1 MTKTIPCIRP
11 FAGKQG
17 QSLYKKTIGWL
28 TALADVNV
36 SPMHDGVYRFN
47 FHFEVEDG
55 ITYFIRS
62 GEEVDDGYHGYLD
75 EERFEV
81 TSFFTLELGK
91 APRYFWTVPAS
102 SSGKYHPQYAL
113 GDGGLVRHVKAA
125 VKFAN
130 NLAVIYNFLPI
141 ENDLAVAAL
150 LLHDLLKQGKEG
162 EGCHTVFDH
171 PLLAA
176 AFIEEQAPKA
186 FSRLVAP
193 LVRTHM
199 GQWTTS
205 KYAPGVVLPKP
216 STALEKFVH
225 ECDYLASRK
234 DFEVRL

>member
-1 MTKTIPCIRP
+1 MYDISIFETELN
-11 FAGKQG
+11 
-17 QSLYKKTIGWL
+17 SIG
-28 TALADVNV
+28 NV
-36 SPMHDGVYRFN
+36 S
-47 FHFEVEDG
+47 
-55 ITYFIRS
+55 IRDI
-62 GEEVDDGYHGYLD
+62 VRDL
-75 EERFEV
+75 
-81 TSFFTLELGK
+81 LGK

-130 NLAVIYNFLPI
+130 NLAVIYDFLPI

-150 LLHDLLKQGKEG
+150 LLHDLLKQGRED

-205 KYAPGVVLPKP
+205 KYAPGIVLPKP